1 MPCRQLDC
9 RAASQL
15 DGFRLTQRQPDCFC
29 VNLTH
34 VCVHLTSIAFC
45 GLRTRRQPMAW
56 NRRAHQSCSPV
67 VTSLWR
73 VHAAEVGVRFSPCTT
88 DRCPTPAGSRLRAHD
103 THLAMPEVSSSYRIR
118 HGSVRFRVPKSSVLG
133 CSTKAAVSI
142 GIERGPA
149 SYEDHTQHSTAV
161 FGLRVGLTLR
171 LGEIRG
177 CKLKTEELPPR
188 TAAASPRLARR
199 WLRARRRAVIAAM
212 GARPPARVSKRARS
226 DAGHQ
231 R

>member
-149 SYEDHTQHSTAV
+149 SYEDHAAQRYSACGWGSPSDLAK
-161 FGLRVGLTLR
+161 FGVASSKQKSCLR
-171 LGEIRG
+171 
-177 CKLKTEELPPR
+177 EL
-188 TAAASPRLARR
+188 L
-199 WLRARRRAVIAAM
+199 LLRRASRAAGCGRA
-212 GARPPARVSKRARS
+212 GA
-226 DAGHQ
+226 Q
-231 R
+231 